1 MVDQLIIVEIALR
14 GAAAGLNI
22 LLAGLLLF
30 SRKPGLVRALGA
42 LFAIGT
48 AAYVLVSADHFEILG
63 PLEPAGEFL
72 AVYNTIFF
80 WWFALSLF
88 EDRFTWDWV
97 KLAPPVYVT
106 FLHAP
111 LEMWQTP
118 AGLKAEPALHVT
130 MSLLLL
136 LHAIWIALRDRNTD
150 LVGPRRR
157 FRLVFAL
164 MVGVAGILLT
174 LGESLY
180 KLVGLPDAATLLH
193 AFALFALTFYF
204 VFWLLSV
211 SRAFFAVDPPLAGP
225 VAALPP
231 PPNGA
236 LERASTLT
244 PADRPAFDALNA
256 LMEAGVYREEG
267 LTVARLADKV
277 GVPEHQLRR
286 LINRELGFRNFTAFL
301 NARRIEDA
309 KAALANPANGK
320 KQVLQIA
327 LDLGYGSVA
336 PFNRAFKEATG
347 RTPTEFRK
355 GFQQNGRPEG

>member
-30 SRKPGLVRALGA
+30 SRRPGLVRALGA

-97 KLAPPVYVT
+97 KLAPPVYIT

-111 LEMWQTP
+111 LGMWQTP
-118 AGLKAEPALHVT
+118 AGLKAESALHVT
-130 MSLLLL
+130 LSILLLA
-136 LHAIWIALRDRNTD
+136 HAIWIALRDRNTD

-180 KLVGLPDAATLLH
+180 KLVGLLDAATLLH

-211 SRAFFAVDPPLAGP
+211 SKAFFAVDPQLASP

-231 PPNGA
+231 PPDRT
-236 LERASTLT
+236 LERMSPLT

-267 LTVARLADKV
+267 LTVARLAEKV

-309 KAALANPANGK
+309 KAALSDPANGK

-355 GFQQNGRPEG
+355 GFQQNGAPEG

>member
-30 SRKPGLVRALGA
+30 SRRPGLVRALGA

-97 KLAPPVYVT
+97 KLAPPVYIT

-111 LEMWQTP
+111 LGMWQTP
-118 AGLKAEPALHVT
+118 TGLKAESALHVT
-130 MSLLLL
+130 LSILLLA
-136 LHAIWIALRDRNTD
+136 HAIWIALRDRNTD

-211 SRAFFAVDPPLAGP
+211 SKAFFAVDPQLASP
-225 VAALPP
+225 VAAPP
-231 PPNGA
+231 PPDRT
-236 LERASTLT
+236 LERMSPLT

-267 LTVARLADKV
+267 LTVARLAEKV

-309 KAALANPANGK
+309 KAALSDPANGK

-355 GFQQNGRPEG
+355 GFQQNGGPEG